1 MMYLMMSF
9 CPLGWSTRSNWAV
22 GNVVFLQFC
31 IILTWWQYSGLQ
43 LFFHFLWCCHFLKKT
58 NKDAVEKMCCITILV
73 LSGFKQHIYNCFL
86 YKWCLRERHTL
97 ENNLKRACKSC
108 WGLGLRIES
117 ICEWPEGWWSGG
129 VGPDW
134 PEAPTRGQWGKRV
147 VGGVQMVTCD
157 DPSCLETGGFKDSL
171 QGWQRV
177 VDDFSGQC

>member
-1 MMYLMMSF
+1 
-9 CPLGWSTRSNWAV
+9 
-22 GNVVFLQFC
+22 
-31 IILTWWQYSGLQ
+31 
-43 LFFHFLWCCHFLKKT
+43 
-58 NKDAVEKMCCITILV
+58 MCCITILV

-97 ENNLKRACKSC
+97 ENNLKRAWKSC

-171 QGWQRV
+171 AEGSRWFFWAVLMYTVHSLFSLSYQLSTKYPGSIGEHALHSSKVEGWQQLV
-177 VDDFSGQC
+177 VQVVLPEDMEEVQPLLALPY